1 LIPPVDNNAI
11 DISAAASPSVLRL
24 RIGLKSATIGA
35 LNSEKNLSFEIY
47 LSTTTA
53 AKLRSI

>member
-11 DISAAASPSVLRL
+11 DISAAASHSVLRL
-24 RIGLKSATIGA
+24 RTGLKSATIGA
-35 LNSEKNLSFEIY
+35 LNAKNVSFEIY

-53 AKLRSI
+53 AKVRSI